1 MKKSLILGVVLSAS
15 LLMVSCGGKT
25 KKHANKLCDCMKEV
39 GIDDLSVSSMEDRE
53 FTRKMEK
60 KMPSCAKE
68 TLEAMNKEM
77 NSMNKDQKVAY
88 TKSFLKDVIDTEC
101 ATKLLELIP
110 YDMMDMAVK
119 RLD

>member
-1 MKKSLILGVVLSAS
+1 MKKSLILVVALTVS

-39 GIDDLSVSSMEDRE
+39 GIDDLSVSSMNDRE
-53 FTRKMEK
+53 FSRKMER

-68 TLEAMNKEM
+68 TMETMNEEM
-77 NSMNKDQKVAY
+77 KSMSKDQKVAY

-119 RLD
+119 ELD